1 VEGGFG
7 MKIHY
12 LQHDDLVQAC
22 TIEQWAI
29 EQGILIS
36 NTQVHKG
43 EAFPDTSDFDLLIIL
58 GGRMGAYEED
68 AYPWL
73 IDEKAFIKRAIAE
86 NKYVLG
92 VCLGAQILAN
102 VLGGIVYPHVHKEI
116 GWWPVYFSPQIEGT
130 LLQGLPDMVHLF
142 EFHGDTFKL
151 PAGVKLL
158 ASSAGCENQ
167 AFMYK
172 DRVLAV
178 QFHPEVSVEKTKV
191 LAQAVGNV
199 EGPYSQLAAH
209 YMNEQAYFEQSKEV
223 MFTILRNFKK
233 QIKLAEVM
241 L

>member
-1 VEGGFG
+1 

-22 TIEQWAI
+22 TIEQWAT
-29 EQGILIS
+29 EQGILLS

-73 IDEKAFIKRAIAE
+73 IDEKEFIKRAIAE

-92 VCLGAQILAN
+92 VCLGAQILAH
-102 VLGGIVYPHVHKEI
+102 VLGGLVHPHVHKEI
-116 GWWPVYFSPQIEGT
+116 GWWPVHFSPQIEGT
-130 LLQGLPDMVHLF
+130 ILQGLPETVHLF

-151 PAGVKLL
+151 PTGVKLL

-167 AFMYK
+167 AFIYN

-199 EGPYSQLAAH
+199 EGPYSQPAAH

-223 MFTILRNFKK
+223 MFTILCNFKE

>member
-1 VEGGFG
+1 

-22 TIEQWAI
+22 TIEQWAT
-29 EQGILIS
+29 EQGILLS

-68 AYPWL
+68 DYPWL

-92 VCLGAQILAN
+92 LCLGAQILAD
-102 VLGGIVYPHVHKEI
+102 VLGGLVHPHVHKEI
-116 GWWPVYFSPQIEGT
+116 GWWPVHFSPQIEGT
-130 LLQGLPDMVHLF
+130 LLQGLPEMVHLF
-142 EFHGDTFKL
+142 EFHGDTFTL

-158 ASSAGCENQ
+158 ASSEGCENQ
-167 AFMYK
+167 AFIYN

-178 QFHPEVSVEKTKV
+178 QFHPEVSVEKMKV
-191 LAQAVGNV
+191 LAEAVGNV
-199 EGPYSQLAAH
+199 EGPYSQPAAH

-223 MFTILRNFKK
+223 MFTILCNFKE

>member
-1 VEGGFG
+1 

-86 NKYVLG
+86 NKYALG